1 MNTPPHHALHIN
13 WLDSLRGFAVL
24 FVFLYHCLGWTHGS
38 KPFLWDGQFRDL
50 GQPLDYFVIL
60 PLVFGWSGVAI
71 FFVVSGF
78 CIHLSYS
85 KNPQWAPF
93 FWRRFWRIW
102 PPYFAALLLFFVT
115 DYLIGNISSENGL
128 VQLLSH
134 TLLVH
139 NFSRLTHFGIN
150 PSFWSIAVE
159 AQLYLVYPLLLA
171 MQSRIGWRNCLWVAL
186 GIEILLNLGGVV
198 FQSTSIQFPFF
209 LSQSPFA
216 YWFSWSIGAWIAH
229 AYSKR
234 LPVPWPRLAH
244 PALLGLA
251 AFLCWLYRP
260 AEPLL
265 FLLMSA
271 LTASLI
277 VQKLNRNTMKCRIE
291 GHGKRSKCIRVLDFF
306 GKISFSLYLLHQ
318 PIISIGNMMLNKIEI
333 IVGLPH
339 SVHLIILIIVVLPV
353 ATLSSWMFYRTAEVG
368 SISLGK
374 TLWKRILNKIQKQIA

>member
-1 MNTPPHHALHIN
+1 MNTHAPSLHIN

-24 FVFLYHCLGWTHGS
+24 FVFLYHCLGWAYGS

-85 KNPQWAPF
+85 KNPKWVSF

-115 DYLIGNISSENGL
+115 DYSIGNLSRENGF
-128 VQLLSH
+128 VQLISH
-134 TLLVH
+134 SFLVH

-171 MQSRIGWRNCLWVAL
+171 IQSRIGWRNCLWVAL
-186 GIEILLNLGGVV
+186 GIEILLNMGGMA
-198 FQSTSIQFPFF
+198 FHAASIQFPFF

-229 AYSKR
+229 VYSKG
-234 LPVPWPRLAH
+234 LSVPWPRLAH
-244 PALLGLA
+244 PVILGLA

-260 AEPLL
+260 TEPLL

-277 VQKLNRNTMKCRIE
+277 VQKLNRNTMFRHIE
-291 GHGKRSKCIRVLDFF
+291 ASGQRSRFIRVLEFF
-306 GKISFSLYLLHQ
+306 GQISFSLYLLHQ
-318 PIISIGNMMLNKIEI
+318 PIISICNIMLNKIGI

-339 SVHLIILIIVVLPV
+339 YLHFTILIMVAWPVV
-353 ATLSSWMFYRTAEVG
+353 TLSSWMFYKTAEVG
-368 SISLGK
+368 SIALGK
-374 TLWKRILNKIQKQIA
+374 TLWKRILC